1 MRTKYTAEN
10 YSIYDLKALLQ
21 RHDESLCKAD
31 GSRQSAAALEAEE
44 KSLLESADLDD
55 PNTMDRIKEV
65 RLKKEMAMASA
76 ARLARGNEE
85 IESAVREECS
95 ALIAGLEDV
104 LSKKYSDCVMAIAG
118 TIQGFFVDRPQAALS
133 AAAEVF
139 NTTNLGIKYGQLFNY
154 LRTTGI
160 QSKPAFFL
168 AKEIL
173 ELSPK
178 VALLNVTLEP
188 SPDEVPL
195 WEVKSVE
202 RLEDEELER
211 LLTPMGFEERVQIIM
226 DGSRNGT
233 PRAKAE
239 KSVQGRID
247 HLKAAAERRKGAA
260 AK

>member
-1 MRTKYTAEN
+1 MSKYTAEN
-10 YSIYDLKALLQ
+10 YSIYDLKALLE

-31 GSRQSAAALEAEE
+31 SSRQSAAALEAEE
-44 KSLLESADLDD
+44 KRLLETADLDD
-55 PNTMDRIKEV
+55 PNTMEAIKEI

-95 ALIAGLEDV
+95 ALIAGLLDV
-104 LSKKYSDCVMAIAG
+104 LNKKYSDCILAIAG
-118 TIQGFFVDRPQAALS
+118 TIQGFFIDRPQAALK

-139 NTTNLGIKYGQLFNY
+139 NTTNLGIKYGQLTGY
-154 LRTTGI
+154 LRTSGL
-160 QSKPAFFL
+160 QSRPAFFL

-173 ELSPK
+173 DLSPK
-178 VALLNVTLEP
+178 VVMLNVTLEP
-188 SPDEVPL
+188 SPEDVPL

-247 HLKAAAERRKGAA
+247 HLKAEQERRKGAA